1 MLITLAGIWLGLSAA
16 SGLNRRA
23 AALDAMEK
31 LVARIASQIRYTAAP
46 VGELMLSASRTAE
59 FRPLRFLE
67 AVGSAME
74 TEGDFPRLWAEA
86 VSREGGTCGFAAQD
100 EELLREFGKGLGAS
114 DTEGQTAHC
123 RLYGELFSRRAAW
136 GCPCC
141 CFEGRGLRAR
151 TKAPAGRIPLRGNDG
166 KRKAGQAVWMWI

>member
-1 MLITLAGIWLGLSAA
+1 MKIVGLVLITLAGIWLGLSAA

-86 VSREGGTCGFAAQD
+86 VSREGGACRFATQD

-123 RLYGELFSRRAAW
+123 RLYGELFSRQAEAARREVANK
-136 GCPCC
+136 GKLYIML
-141 CFEGRGLRAR
+141 GL
-151 TKAPAGRIPLRGNDG
+151 AGGLGLSLLLL
-166 KRKAGQAVWMWI
+166 